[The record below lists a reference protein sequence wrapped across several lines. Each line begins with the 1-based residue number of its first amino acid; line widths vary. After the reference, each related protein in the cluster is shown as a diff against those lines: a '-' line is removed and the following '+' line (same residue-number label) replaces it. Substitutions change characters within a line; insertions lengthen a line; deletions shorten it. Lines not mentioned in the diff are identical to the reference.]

1 MNNKRTVIK
10 VGTST
15 LTYENGKINY
25 RRIEALCKVLADLQ
39 NMGEDILLVSSGAI
53 GVGMGKA
60 GLDARP
66 TETKKKQALAAIGQ
80 CELMFMYD
88 KLFGEYNH
96 TVAQILLTRYAV
108 DTDHQKQN
116 IINTIDE
123 LLNMNIIPIINEN
136 DSLAVAEIKVGDNDK
151 LSSDVALFLDADLL
165 LIFTDEDGLFDDNP
179 KKNSKARLLRFIPE
193 ITPAVL
199 ALAGAPGETGS
210 AVSTGGMRSKL
221 EAIRAVVNSGA
232 NAFLANGMKVLPH
245 EVLFE
250 NALGTLFAGKK
261 QKMNSR
267 RRWLSFVSTPKGSVI
282 VDKGG
287 VKALQKNHSS
297 LLPVGVIQVGKHF
310 DAGDLIE
317 ILDESG
323 NRIARGIAQYGS
335 DNLILVL
342 GKKTPMVREILGSDI
357 PEELVHKN
365 DLVLF

>member
-136 DSLAVAEIKVGDNDK
+136 DTVAIDELEGNNFGDNDM
-151 LSSDVALFLDADLL
+151 LSAIVADLVSADN
-165 LIFTDEDGLFDDNP
+165 LIILTDIDGLYTSNP
-179 KKNSKARLLRFIPE
+179 RTDKNAQRIDIVENIDENILSMA
-193 ITPAVL
+193 
-199 ALAGAPGETGS
+199 AGSGS
-210 AVSTGGMRSKL
+210 NRGTGGMVTKL
-221 EAIRAVVNSGA
+221 TAAE
-232 NAFLANGMKVLPH
+232 
-245 EVLFE
+245 
-250 NALGTLFAGKK
+250 FAT
-261 QKMNSR
+261 S
-267 RRWLSFVSTPKGSVI
+267 
-282 VDKGG
+282 
-287 VKALQKNHSS
+287 
-297 LLPVGVIQVGKHF
+297 
-310 DAGDLIE
+310 
-317 ILDESG
+317 
-323 NRIARGIAQYGS
+323 RGIEVHIINGS
-335 DNLILVL
+335 MPENLYKVFDGINIGTKFLVKNNT
-342 GKKTPMVREILGSDI
+342 KK
-357 PEELVHKN
+357 
-365 DLVLF
+365 